1 MQYLFAGH
9 TLDADRRELRRG
21 TDSIAVE
28 PQVFD
33 LLIYLVE
40 NRDRVVSKDDL
51 IGSVWGGR
59 IVSDSTLTSRVNAA
73 RKAVGDSGEDQK
85 LIRTIARKG
94 LRFVGEVRIQSNR
107 DNSAQTRKI
116 AAILVADV
124 AGYSR
129 LAGAD
134 EDRILARLRTLRSDL
149 VDPTIA
155 VHHGRVV
162 KRTGDGLI
170 VEFRSVVD
178 AVRCAIEVQSGMAE
192 RNAGVAPDKRIEFRV
207 GIHLGDVVEEA
218 DGDLMGDGVNIAAR
232 LEGVCKPG
240 GVCLSGAAYEQVR
253 DRVRETF
260 SDLGEKALKN
270 IGRPVRAYEVTL
282 DGMAASA
289 GLGAQEKS
297 PRLTL
302 PDKPAIA
309 VLPFTNM
316 SGDPEQEY
324 FSDGISED
332 IITALSKLRWFFVI
346 ARNSSFTYKSKAVHM
361 KQVADELGV
370 GYVLEGSV
378 RKGGDRVRITAQLND
393 AATGSHI
400 WAERYDRDLADVF
413 AVQDEITEAI
423 VAAIE
428 PQLYA
433 AENFRAQRKPPD
445 SIDAWDLVMRA
456 LSHYWRVTR
465 QDNVV
470 AQALLEKAIAIDP
483 DYGQASG
490 VLAASHMFCVHMG
503 WADRASVA
511 PVAERAALAAIRA
524 DGEDPWAH
532 LALGHVHLF
541 GRRFDD
547 SLAEFEL
554 ALRLNPNFSVA
565 QGYYGLALSYCGR
578 WQEAAQAASRALRL
592 SPRDPLLAIYNG
604 IAAYAQFVG
613 RNYDE
618 AIRLARQALR
628 ERADFVGAHRVLTAA
643 AGMAG
648 QTQVAAAGLEE
659 LRRAQPNISLAWIAK
674 EMPIKLDAEREHY
687 LEAFRRVGLE

>member
-1 MQYLFAGH
+1 MS
-9 TLDADRRELRRG
+9 E
-21 TDSIAVE
+21 
-28 PQVFD
+28 
-33 LLIYLVE
+33 
-40 NRDRVVSKDDL
+40 
-51 IGSVWGGR
+51 
-59 IVSDSTLTSRVNAA
+59 
-73 RKAVGDSGEDQK
+73 
-85 LIRTIARKG
+85 
-94 LRFVGEVRIQSNR
+94 
-107 DNSAQTRKI
+107 TRKL

-124 AGYSR
+124 VGYGR

-134 EDRILARLRTLRSDL
+134 EERILARLRALRSDL
-149 VDPTIA
+149 IDPTIA

-162 KRTGDGLI
+162 KRTGDGSI

-178 AVRCAIEVQSGMAE
+178 AVRCAIEVQSGMME
-192 RNAGVAPDKRIEFRV
+192 RNAGVAPDRRIDFRV
-207 GIHLGDVVEEA
+207 GVHLGDVVEEP

-232 LEGVCKPG
+232 LEGICESG

-260 SDLGEKALKN
+260 SDLGEKTLKN
-270 IGRPVRAYEVTL
+270 VGRPVRVYGLAL
-282 DGMAASA
+282 DRR
-289 GLGAQEKS
+289 GAQAEPRVAEKP
-297 PRLTL
+297 PRLAL
-302 PDKPAIA
+302 PDKPSIA
-309 VLPFTNM
+309 VLPFQNM

-332 IITALSKLRWFFVI
+332 IITALSKLRWFFMI
-346 ARNSSFTYKSKAVHM
+346 ARNSSFVYKGKAVPM
-361 KQVADELGV
+361 KQVAEELGV

-393 AATGSHI
+393 VTTGSHI
-400 WAERYDRDLADVF
+400 WAERYDRELADVF

-445 SIDAWDLVMRA
+445 SMDAWDLVMRA
-456 LSHYWRVTR
+456 LSHFWRVTR

-483 DYGQASG
+483 GYGQALG
-490 VLAASHMFCVHMG
+490 VLAASRMFCKHMG
-503 WADRASVA
+503 WEDMASA
-511 PVAERAALAAIRA
+511 GPIAEKAALAAIRA

-532 LALGHVHLF
+532 LAMGCVHLF
-541 GRRFDD
+541 ARRFDD
-547 SLAEFEL
+547 SLAELEL
-554 ALRLNPNFSVA
+554 ALRLNPNFSLA
-565 QGYYGLALSYCGR
+565 QGYYSLALSYCGR
-578 WQEAAQAASRALRL
+578 WREAALAASRALRL
-592 SPRDPLLAIYNG
+592 SPRDPLLAVYHG

-613 RNYDE
+613 HNYDE
-618 AIRLARQALR
+618 AMRLARQALR

-648 QTQVAAAGLEE
+648 QTEIAAAALRE
-659 LRRAQPNISLAWIAK
+659 LCRAQPNISLAWIAK

-687 LEAFRRVGLE
+687 FEAFCRAGLS